1 MLIGRTV
8 CTDVDAPSVRA
19 DGLHRILE
27 QIDENLAN
35 QVRVGI
41 YHKVFRLYL
50 AGKGHIVRYQTQPF
64 NLPQGDG
71 TEYYDCTVSFD
82 EAKGELR
89 LKSDRSSRYAFIL
102 RNMPAVSSVKDAV
115 DWQYDAERKELL
127 IVAEGKDISLQ
138 ID

>member
-82 EAKGELR
+82 EA
-89 LKSDRSSRYAFIL
+89 RYAFIL
-102 RNMPAVSSVKDAV
+102 RNMPAVSSVKDAA